1 MPSAHEI
8 DGDDTNRRSLAR
20 DGLPVWP
27 VLSRNVCSKPLLA
40 GFSVCNPGSSFTHST
55 EDQMMDRQHVG
66 MCTSF
71 LSRYFLLKER
81 RDVQVLK
88 AD

>member
-1 MPSAHEI
+1 MFETSSC
-8 DGDDTNRRSLAR
+8 RL
-20 DGLPVWP
+20 
-27 VLSRNVCSKPLLA
+27 
-40 GFSVCNPGSSFTHST
+40 SVCNPGSSFTHST

-71 LSRYFLLKER
+71 LSRYFLPVER

-88 AD
+88 ADSDDSDEFRVA